1 MIGGHSEMADL
12 KKPREALDYGSDASD
27 SEHDASSDKEEYHE
41 SCWKRDGRL
50 RPVHHIPRI
59 PAPQSDELHRL
70 LTKKEA
76 LRELELVWEEKEGGG
91 TWKRWFYQT
100 AKGLFPI
107 MTWFPDYLKREDRCS
122 MLQADVIAG
131 ITVGVM
137 AIPQSMSYADI
148 AGLDY
153 VFGMYAIFIT
163 CFIYGLTGESRQL
176 GVGPVAMV
184 SLIVEAGLTGQITTD
199 NCPAVLDPA
208 GSCVADG
215 IVDPYRCCKEDYQSL
230 VFTCSLMVGIINI
243 VGGMMNLGFLVNF
256 LAHPVVSGF
265 TSGAAIIIGLSQ
277 IKHIFGFKIAKSQY
291 LYVTVGEIL
300 KNIGDTKAATCVL
313 GCLWIF
319 GLSFL
324 GHASKNWPKWKPL
337 RPFGPLI
344 FCVTAIVLMY
354 AWPDLED
361 KYEVKVVGDIPQGF
375 PPISIDD
382 WDFGKLGT
390 VMSTAISASLIG
402 YMESI
407 SIGKAL
413 AAKHGYKIDAGNE
426 MMALGITN
434 FFGSMVSCYP
444 VTGSFSRSAVND
456 TTGAVTQAAGLTT
469 SFIMFLSLLVL
480 TPLFVKLP
488 QFCLAAIVISSV
500 KNLVAYNEAM
510 HLFRVKKTD
519 CFLWVSAFLGTLF
532 LGIQLGIGL
541 AVVLSL
547 ICVIHETVRPQIVVL
562 WRLPHTHVY
571 SSVKTTTHGSFTP
584 GVVVLRC
591 MGSVYFGNCSYLADR
606 ITQILDTIEKS
617 GHDQTKF
624 VILSLSACTSVD
636 TSAIHALEEI
646 HEDLEKRGIILCF
659 AQVGNRTWRTMNR
672 CGFVKEIG
680 PTWFHDSCHDAVQH
694 CLSWDSSHIEERHHS
709 HNLEKEKMR
718 LTSPNRRL
726 SAREDSLNVRAFG
739 VHV

>member
-1 MIGGHSEMADL
+1 MIGGTSEMADL
-12 KKPREALDYGSDASD
+12 KKPKDADYGSDASE
-27 SEHDASSDKEEYHE
+27 SENDASSDKEEYHE

-50 RPVHHIPRI
+50 RPVSHIPRI
-59 PAPQSDELHRL
+59 PAPQSEELHRL

-76 LRELELVWEEKEGGG
+76 LRELELVWEEREGGG
-91 TWKRWFYQT
+91 SVWKRWCYQT

-107 MTWFPDYLKREDRCS
+107 MTWLPEYIKREDKWGILCK
-122 MLQADVIAG
+122 DVIAG
-131 ITVGVM
+131 ITVGIM
-137 AIPQSMSYADI
+137 AIPQSMSYANI
-148 AGLDY
+148 AGLQY

-163 CFIYGLTGESRQL
+163 CFVYGITGESRQL

-184 SLIVEAGLTGQITTD
+184 SLIVEAGLTGQITAES
-199 NCPAVLDPA
+199 CPALQTNTDCETLLPHE
-208 GSCVADG
+208 
-215 IVDPYRCCKEDYQSL
+215 CCAEDYQKL
-230 VFTCSLMVGIINI
+230 VFTCSLLVGIINI

-277 IKHIFGFKIAKSQY
+277 IKYIFGFKIEKSQY

-300 KNIGDTKAATCVL
+300 KNIGDTKAAVCIL
-313 GCLWIF
+313 GWLWIF

-324 GHASKNWPKWKPL
+324 GHASKNWPRWKFL

-354 AWPDLED
+354 AWPDLET
-361 KYEVKVVGDIPQGF
+361 KYHVEVVGDIPKGF
-375 PPISIDD
+375 PPESVSD
-382 WDFGKLGT
+382 WQFGEIGT
-390 VMSTAISASLIG
+390 VLSTAISASLIG

-434 FFGSMVSCYP
+434 LIGSMFSCYP

-456 TTGAVTQAAGLTT
+456 ATGAETQAAGLTT

-488 QFCLAAIVISSV
+488 SFCLAAIVISSV

-519 CFLWVSAFLGTLF
+519 CFLWVAAFLGTLF

-547 ICVIHETVRPQIVVL
+547 VCVIHETVRPQIVVL

-591 MGSVYFGNCSYLADR
+591 MGSIYFGNSSYLADR
-606 ITQILDTIEKS
+606 IAQILETIRKS
-617 GHDQTKF
+617 ETDQVKF

-646 HEDLEKRGIILCF
+646 NEDLHKRGVRLCF

-694 CLSWDSSHIEERHHS
+694 CLSWDSSHIEEKHHS

-718 LTSPNRRL
+718 LTSPDKQ
-726 SAREDSLNVRAFG
+726 SDRENSLNIRSFG